1 MLDSSNPLN
10 IAIMKIYVVTHFYDN
25 GESYEDYREYTDY
38 FMFSTEA
45 KAYAF
50 YCEKIL
56 SDYEGRYSMYE
67 KELDT
72 QKQTLLEVS
81 PWVKCT
87 SYYDEQWQG
96 EYEPEYE
103 PEDYYPDPMEPAPM
117 KSYKEYWR
125 HEDSFWCENDISE
138 EEDKAWFEYVT
149 TPGTNYQEWKECEE
163 EIQKRKSDIL
173 FEELKSMLADL
184 FYV

>member
-1 MLDSSNPLN
+1 
-10 IAIMKIYVVTHFYDN
+10 MKIYVVTHFYDN

-103 PEDYYPDPMEPAPM
+103 PEYDYPDPME
-117 KSYKEYWR
+117 SYKEYWR
-125 HEDSFWCENDISE
+125 HEDAFWHQDDDISE
-138 EEDKAWFEYVT
+138 EEDKAWLEYVT
-149 TPGTNYQEWKECEE
+149 TPGTNYQEWEEVNKEIEE
-163 EIQKRKSDIL
+163 RKKAIL
-173 FEELKSMLADL
+173 FEELNEMLKEL
-184 FYV
+184 C

>member
-1 MLDSSNPLN
+1 
-10 IAIMKIYVVTHFYDN
+10 MKIYVVTHFYDN

-81 PWVKCT
+81 PWVAC
-87 SYYDEQWQG
+87 SSINQ
-96 EYEPEYE
+96 YEPCFEDYESEYD
-103 PEDYYPDPMEPAPM
+103 PEDFYPNPME
-117 KSYKEYWR
+117 SYREYWR
-125 HEDSFWCENDISE
+125 WDDETSYDDISE
-138 EEDKAWFEYVT
+138 EEYKAWLEYVT
-149 TPGTNYQEWKECEE
+149 APGTNYQEWEEVNE
-163 EIQKRKSDIL
+163 EIRKKKNAIL
-173 FEELKSMLADL
+173 FEELNEILKELC
-184 FYV
+184 

>member
-1 MLDSSNPLN
+1 
-10 IAIMKIYVVTHFYDN
+10 MKIYVVTHFYDN

-50 YCEKIL
+50 YSEKIL

-81 PWVKCT
+81 PWVEC
-87 SYYDEQWQG
+87 SSLNSCEDWQG
-96 EYEPEYE
+96 EYEPEYDQLE
-103 PEDYYPDPMEPAPM
+103 PCYDQYGYYFDPRDPEKRSHNALWALEMFE
-117 KSYKEYWR
+117 KEEYYEELSLESEWLT
-125 HEDSFWCENDISE
+125 HE
-138 EEDKAWFEYVT
+138 
-149 TPGTNYQEWKECEE
+149 GTNYQEWEEVNE
-163 EIQKRKSDIL
+163 EIRKKKNAIL
-173 FEELKSMLADL
+173 FEELNEILKELC
-184 FYV
+184 

>member
-1 MLDSSNPLN
+1 MINN
-10 IAIMKIYVVTHFYDN
+10 MKIYVVTHFYDN

-45 KAYAF
+45 KAYVF
-50 YCEKIL
+50 YCDMIL

-87 SYYDEQWQG
+87 SYYDEHWQG
-96 EYEPEYE
+96 EYD
-103 PEDYYPDPMEPAPM
+103 PEDYYPDPMD
-117 KSYKEYWR
+117 SYKEYWR
-125 HEDSFWCENDISE
+125 WDDDTSYEDISE

-149 TPGTNYQEWKECEE
+149 TPGTNYQEWEEVNKEIEE
-163 EIQKRKSDIL
+163 RKKAIL
-173 FEELKSMLADL
+173 FEELNEMLKEL
-184 FYV
+184 C

>member
-1 MLDSSNPLN
+1 MECNNPLD
-10 IAIMKIYVVTHFYDN
+10 IIVMKIYVVTHFYDN

-45 KAYAF
+45 KAYTF

-81 PWVKCT
+81 PWVEC
-87 SYYDEQWQG
+87 SSLNSCEDWQG
-96 EYEPEYE
+96 EYEPEYD
-103 PEDYYPDPMEPAPM
+103 PEDFYPNPME
-117 KSYKEYWR
+117 SYREYWR
-125 HEDSFWCENDISE
+125 WDDETSYDDISE
-138 EEDKAWFEYVT
+138 EEYKVWLEYVT
-149 TPGTNYQEWKECEE
+149 TPGTNYQEWEEVNE
-163 EIQKRKSDIL
+163 EIRKKKNAIL
-173 FEELKSMLADL
+173 FEELNEILKELC
-184 FYV
+184 